1 MPAIRIRLWRPKV
14 DPIQRPPVRRT
25 ELLEVGGHTLRVGVQ
40 GGGSPLLLITGLGA
54 DLDMWAP
61 VLPYLGGF
69 ELITF
74 DPPGLGGSSPAR
86 LELGMSELAD
96 LTARLL
102 DTLGQGRLDVLG
114 YSWGGALAQE
124 LAHRHPGRVRRLV
137 LCGTTCGLGGMP
149 GNPQALAALAIPRR
163 SAGDHAP
170 GAHRRKPSFA
180 GFTAQLCAI
189 ARWSSLPWLHELSQ
203 PTLVVAGGDDP
214 VVPLGNARLLAA
226 RLPDSRLHVV
236 PAAGHFFLIER
247 PEEVVPVV
255 RSFLLDGVAEEND
268 APPVGGRRRLWAHHT
283 GRTAILWSAAT
294 SRRPPLTR
302 PSGSR
307 RTLAGAAGIPN
318 PSSTTAA
325 SRSSCDSV

>member
-1 MPAIRIRLWRPKV
+1 MPAMRVRLRRAKG
-14 DPIQRPPVRRT
+14 DPSPVQSRRARRT
-25 ELLEVGGHTLRVGVQ
+25 ELLEVGGHTLRVDVQ
-40 GGGSPLLLITGLGA
+40 GDGPPLLLITGLGA

-61 VLPYLGGF
+61 VTPHLGGF

-102 DTLGQGRLDVLG
+102 DTLGQDRLDVLG

-124 LAHRHPGRVRRLV
+124 LAHRHPGRVGRLV
-137 LCGTTCGLGGMP
+137 LCGTTCGLGGML
-149 GNPQALAALAIPRR
+149 GNPHALAALAGPGGQRR
-163 SAGDHAP
+163 GPGLAGL
-170 GAHRRKPSFA
+170 
-180 GFTAQLCAI
+180 TAQLCAI

-236 PAAGHFFLIER
+236 PGAGHFFLLEQ
-247 PEEVVPVV
+247 PEEVAPRV
-255 RSFLLDGVAEEND
+255 RSFLLDGVAD
-268 APPVGGRRRLWAHHT
+268 DDDDDDPPPVGGRRRRHVPWVLQSPA
-283 GRTAILWSAAT
+283 RRRAAAAT
-294 SRRPPLTR
+294 AHDDTR
-302 PSGSR
+302 PSARAATAR
-307 RTLAGAAGIPN
+307 RPKAVAGA
-318 PSSTTAA
+318 SE
-325 SRSSCDSV
+325 